1 VDEFHSK
8 ATRTLFI
15 GNLNSNSIAADL
27 RKTFETFG
35 EIIVSEFLLYILN
48 IFQNI
53 NFNGILNFNHR
64 RLILKRGIMSM
75 AVQQELMHLFS
86 TLIYLVW

>member
-35 EIIVSEFLLYILN
+35 EIIVSEFFINIKKNQNIIFIN
-48 IFQNI
+48 IFY
-53 NFNGILNFNHR
+53 FNGR
-64 RLILKRGIMSM
+64 KLILKRGIMSM
-75 AVQQELMHLFS
+75 AVQQEHMHLFS
-86 TLIYLVW
+86 TLIYLV